1 MCIMTYDFAFPVTIF
16 WLRHCEHKRVIL
28 GYAFTSLGVFRR
40 GLSVCIAFPFHCIW
54 TILFCSTFIE
64 SILLLKRADRQDT
77 EALGCCWIADR
88 LMLYIIDTLYIST
101 SYPLRLCSI
110 VGCKEVCAA
119 RPLSKQHHGIQ
130 PDGSQRSAKYKHR
143 PRRSPKHQFEIFSCG
158 WESQCVIRAMIC
170 KLMRLQ

>member
-1 MCIMTYDFAFPVTIF
+1 MASA
-16 WLRHCEHKRVIL
+16 LRTQAGVL
-28 GYAFTSLGVFRR
+28 GICFHFFGGVSSRAQR
-40 GLSVCIAFPFHCIW
+40 MHSVCISLHLDDIV
-54 TILFCSTFIE
+54 
-64 SILLLKRADRQDT
+64 LLHVHRKHSPSQKSKRAR
-77 EALGCCWIADR
+77 LKGMGCCWIADR

-110 VGCKEVCAA
+110 VGCKELCAA

-170 KLMRLQ
+170 KLMRLH

>member
-1 MCIMTYDFAFPVTIF
+1 MASA
-16 WLRHCEHKRVIL
+16 LRTQAGVL
-28 GYAFTSLGVFRR
+28 GICFHFYGGVSSRAQR
-40 GLSVCIAFPFHCIW
+40 MHSVCISLHLDDIVF
-54 TILFCSTFIE
+54 STLIE

-101 SYPLRLCSI
+101 SSPLRLCSI

-143 PRRSPKHQFEIFSCG
+143 PRRNSKHQFEIFSCG